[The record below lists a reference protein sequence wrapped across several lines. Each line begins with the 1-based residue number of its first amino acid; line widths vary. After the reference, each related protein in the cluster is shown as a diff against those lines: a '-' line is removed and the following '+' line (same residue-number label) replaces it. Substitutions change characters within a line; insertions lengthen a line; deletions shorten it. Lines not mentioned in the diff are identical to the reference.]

1 MVDHSMADEKNDWAT
16 ERLSKGSFVFEVF
29 RAIAITLGLSLLWA
43 MEAARDR
50 FFRLL
55 DRWHVPSF
63 RWRKASAF
71 PPGPSQR

>member
-1 MVDHSMADEKNDWAT
+1 MSEDKTEFEP
-16 ERLSKGSFVFEVF
+16 ERLGKGSFALEIM
-29 RAIAITLGLSLLWA
+29 RAIAITLGLSLLWG

-71 PPGPSQR
+71 PPGPDQR